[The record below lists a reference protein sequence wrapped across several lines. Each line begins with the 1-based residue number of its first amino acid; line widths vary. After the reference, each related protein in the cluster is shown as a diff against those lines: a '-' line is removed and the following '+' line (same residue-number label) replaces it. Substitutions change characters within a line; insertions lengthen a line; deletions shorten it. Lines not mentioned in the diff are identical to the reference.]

1 MDPELLAYLDDRF
14 REASQQVQSLRDEI
28 RQRLEQLESSIWC
41 TQAAVEDLRAE
52 LPLMAKAAIVTTDKL
67 DSFRAD
73 VAWQFYDARL
83 VIRRFQR
90 ELNSRVAPLESWRE
104 RTERDP
110 IELIRERFGK
120 TPGKS
125 SG

>member
-14 REASQQVQSLRDEI
+14 QEASRQVEGLRAEI
-28 RQRLEQLESSIWC
+28 GQRLERLESSIWC

-52 LPLMAKAAIVTTDKL
+52 LPLMAKAAIVTNDKL

-73 VAWQFYDARL
+73 VAWQFHDARV
-83 VIRRFQR
+83 VIRRLLW
-90 ELNSRVAPLESWRE
+90 ELNRRVGPLESWRE

-110 IELIRERFGK
+110 IELVRERFGK
-120 TPGKS
+120 TPDKT